1 MNMRSSDLVALIG
14 SRICHDL
21 ISPIGAI
28 GNGIELIGLTSSGG
42 GPEMALISESVSNA
56 QARIR
61 FYRVAFGAGNSGQ
74 NVTGA
79 EASEILRD
87 VYGAG
92 RVSIAWEPCGEIRRP
107 EAKLAFLLV
116 QCLESAMPQ
125 GGRIAVRHD
134 GRRWRLTGSAAR
146 LRILPECWELL
157 TNPEAR
163 AEVTPDTIQFALAPI
178 QAADLGRPIVVE
190 IGTTDIALGF

>member
-61 FYRVAFGAGNSGQ
+61 FYRVAFGAGNAGQ

-125 GGRIAVRHD
+125 GGRIA
-134 GRRWRLTGSAAR
+134 G
-146 LRILPECWELL
+146 
-157 TNPEAR
+157 
-163 AEVTPDTIQFALAPI
+163 AP
-178 QAADLGRPIVVE
+178 
-190 IGTTDIALGF
+190 